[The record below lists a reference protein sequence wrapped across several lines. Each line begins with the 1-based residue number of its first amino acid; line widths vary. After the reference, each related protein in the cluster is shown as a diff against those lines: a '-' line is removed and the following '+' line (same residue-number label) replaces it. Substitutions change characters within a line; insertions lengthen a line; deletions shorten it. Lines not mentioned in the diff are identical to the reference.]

1 MCDGHQW
8 HQERI
13 ARLPESIYVPMKN
26 TTSSSCLCVKEPNS
40 ARPHSNFVLDSLPL
54 EHTQRHHQTA
64 GKPRA
69 TPLLCSDLRI
79 IHRPENALIS
89 AAARACANSRK
100 NGRPQRVVFSPQAT
114 EPRTTSAIASTSCT
128 AIIRAASSVI
138 ALHFAAAA
146 HSQFSARVERLWF
159 RQSSTKRRPSSCI

>member
-13 ARLPESIYVPMKN
+13 ARLPEPIYVPIK
-26 TTSSSCLCVKEPNS
+26 TPRRHRACVCKEPNS

-54 EHTQRHHQTA
+54 EHTQRHQQTA

-69 TPLLCSDLRI
+69 TPLLCSELRI

-114 EPRTTSAIASTSCT
+114 EPRTTSASASASCT
-128 AIIRAASSVI
+128 AIIRPASSVI

-146 HSQFSARVERLWF
+146 HSQSSARVERLWF
-159 RQSSTKRRPSSCI
+159 RQSSTKRRPSSWI